1 MPAPSRPNGPR
12 SHNRPPQRRSGSK
25 APHQR
30 GPRVNNVHKP
40 DARGA
45 ALKLLNGSLRQGK
58 ALDEI
63 FDAATEDLE
72 DRDRAFARLL
82 AATTLRRLGQI
93 DAVLANYLD
102 REPPAL
108 THDILRLSVAQMLFI
123 GTPIHAAV
131 DTAVEAIKRTPQSK
145 FAGLVN
151 AVLRR
156 VSEKGEALVAKQDP
170 ARFNMPV
177 WLKTRLRNHYGEAVM
192 HAIAAAHLQEA
203 PVDLTLKDDATAAQW
218 AKDLGADVLPT
229 GSLRIKDAGRITEL
243 TGFEGGE
250 WWVQDAAA
258 ALPARVL
265 LSALNQPKGKHV
277 ADLCAAP
284 GGKTMQLAAAGCA
297 VTAVDMSPKRLQR
310 VSQNLERV
318 GLTADVI
325 KADALTWRPAEK
337 LDAVL
342 LDAPC
347 SSTGTV
353 RRHPDLPYL
362 KEAEDVKRLS
372 ERQRNMLKA
381 ASEMLKPGGVLVYSV
396 CSLDTDEGEAV
407 VDAVLADDDT
417 LRREPIPASV
427 LGGAIEFLNS
437 RCDLRT
443 LPSHWPEHG
452 GLDGFYAALLRKR

>member
-1 MPAPSRPNGPR
+1 MPAPSRPT
-12 SHNRPPQRRSGSK
+12 RPPFRPKRSG
-25 APHQR
+25 PPQHR
-30 GPRVNNVHKP
+30 GPRLNIHKP

-45 ALKLLNGSLRQGK
+45 AMKLLNGSLRQGK

-63 FDAATEDLE
+63 FDAATDDLE

-156 VSEKGEALVAKQDP
+156 VSEKGEAHVAKQDP
-170 ARFNMPV
+170 ARLNTPV
-177 WLKTRLRNHYGEAVM
+177 WLRTRLRNHYGEAVAQ
-192 HAIAAAHLQEA
+192 AIGTAHLQEA
-203 PVDLTLKDDATAAQW
+203 PIDLTLRDDQTAAQW
-218 AKDLGADVLPT
+218 AKDLDAELLPT
-229 GSLRIKDAGRITEL
+229 GSLRLKDAGRIGDL
-243 TGFEGGE
+243 PGFESGA

-258 ALPARVL
+258 ALPARIL
-265 LSALNQPKGKHV
+265 LQALGQTKGKRV

-284 GGKTMQLAAAGCA
+284 GGKTMQLAAAGCD
-297 VTAVDMSPKRLQR
+297 VTAVDMSPKRLER
-310 VSQNLERV
+310 VTQNLDRV
-318 GLTADVI
+318 GLIANVI
-325 KADALTWRPAEK
+325 KADALTWRPSEK

-362 KEAEDVKRLS
+362 KEAEDIRRLS
-372 ERQRNMLKA
+372 ERQRAMLKA
-381 ASEMLKPGGVLVYSV
+381 ASDMLKPGGVLVYSV

-407 VDAVLADDDT
+407 IDAVLAEDNT
-417 LRREPIPASV
+417 LHREPVPASV
-427 LGGAIEFLNS
+427 LGGAMEFLNPHG
-437 RCDLRT
+437 DLRT
-443 LPSHWPEHG
+443 LPSHWPERG